1 MPENRTLFPERLREL
16 LEKHNMTYT
25 DLSNALGINKS
36 TISMWK
42 SGKIIP
48 KAETILLISDYFKVS
63 PDYLMG
69 RDETHYINYNYIAKN
84 VSDDIK
90 DAALALATYLENT
103 NFTEEDFEKIK
114 EFAEFLKSQKDK
126 K

>member
-69 RDETHYINYNYIAKN
+69 RDET
-84 VSDDIK
+84 
-90 DAALALATYLENT
+90 
-103 NFTEEDFEKIK
+103 
-114 EFAEFLKSQKDK
+114 Q
-126 K
+126 